1 MKLRQLR
8 YIHEITRHGL
18 NVSTVAE
25 VLHTAQP
32 GISTQVRMLE
42 DELGVRIFE
51 RNGKR
56 LVGITEPGRI
66 ILQVAENILRE
77 VESIKQ
83 VGSEFADEQQGSLT
97 IATTHTQARYA
108 LPAVVKDFMARFPTV
123 KLNIQQGNPA
133 QCAEDVA
140 QGDADFAIATEALNQ
155 RKELVVL
162 PCYSWNRC
170 VVTPPDHPLLD
181 EIPLTLEALARYPII
196 TYDFAYTGR
205 SLINK
210 AFADKG
216 LTPNV
221 VLTAIDSDV
230 IKTYVELG
238 LGVGLLAQMAYDPL
252 RDINLRSVDASALF
266 SDSVT
271 SVGIRRGKYL
281 RGYMYA
287 FLQMFATHLVRD
299 TVDGAMRR
307 ENDEKNQ

>member
-8 YIHEITRHGL
+8 YVCEIARHGL
-18 NVSTVAE
+18 NVSAVAE
-25 VLHTAQP
+25 ILHTAQP

-56 LVGITEPGRI
+56 LVGVTEPGRI

-77 VESIKQ
+77 TESIRQ
-83 VGSEFADEQQGSLT
+83 VGTEFADEQHGTLT
-97 IATTHTQARYA
+97 IATTHTQARYV
-108 LPAVVKDFMARFPTV
+108 LPLVVKRFMRQFPEV
-123 KLNIQQGNPA
+123 KLHIQQGNPV
-133 QCAEDVA
+133 QCAEEVA
-140 QGDADFAIATEALNQ
+140 QGHADLAIATEALSQ

-170 VVTPPDHPLLD
+170 VVTPPGHPLLTRQ
-181 EIPLTLEALARYPII
+181 PLTLAALAEYPII

-210 AFADKG
+210 AFAAEG
-216 LTPNV
+216 LEPNV

-238 LGVGLLAQMAYDPL
+238 LGVGLLANMAFDPQRDTGL
-252 RDINLRSVDASALF
+252 RAIDASGLF
-266 SDSVT
+266 ADSVT
-271 SVGIRRGKYL
+271 NVGIRRGKYL

-287 FLQMFATHLVRD
+287 FLEMFAAHLTRHK
-299 TVDGAMRR
+299 VDEAMGQ
-307 ENDEKNQ
+307 DEGG

>member
-8 YIHEITRHGL
+8 YIHEISRHGL

-25 VLHTAQP
+25 HLHTAQP

-56 LVGITEPGRI
+56 LVGVTEPGRI
-66 ILQVAENILRE
+66 ILQIADNILRE
-77 VESIKQ
+77 VDSIKQ
-83 VGSEFADEQQGSLT
+83 VGSEFADEQHGSLT

-108 LPAVVKDFMARFPTV
+108 LPQVVKAFMAKFPSV
-123 KLNIQQGNPA
+123 KLSIQQGNPA

-140 QGDADFAIATEALNQ
+140 QGVADFAIATEALGQ
-155 RKELVVL
+155 RKELVVM

-170 VVTPPDHPLLD
+170 VVVPPDHPLLK
-181 EIPLTLEALARYPII
+181 EQVLTLAALARYPII
-196 TYDFAYTGR
+196 TYDPAYTGR
-205 SLINK
+205 SVINK
-210 AFADKG
+210 AFADQG
-216 LTPNV
+216 LEPNV

-238 LGVGLLAQMAYDPL
+238 LGVGLLAQMAFDPE
-252 RDINLRSVDASALF
+252 RDANLCGIDASTLF
-266 SDSVT
+266 ADSVT

-287 FLQMFATHLVRD
+287 FLEMFAEHLSRNR
-299 TVDGAMRR
+299 VDEVMGQ
-307 ENDEKNQ
+307 NDEE